1 MRNWLRKK
9 LGIDDLEG
17 QLESFTQLRN
27 LDRDAIRAIKDSA
40 DRNTQDMVAVVGDAV
55 MVRASSRLRVLEDKA
70 ELWDVG
76 MVRIATERVGELD
89 QLITQVN
96 FLLDEKLER
105 LAAVVVTL
113 QEADSKF
120 ENADAMVMECIG
132 ELHSEIENLRSRLS
146 LSVNR
151 SELQALFRLKAALAK
166 TAKGKLTPA
175 ERAALEAQ

>member
-1 MRNWLRKK
+1 MRNWLRRT
-9 LGIDDLEG
+9 LGIEDLEG

-40 DRNTQDMVAVVGDAV
+40 DRNTQDMVAVVGDSV
-55 MVRASSRLRVLEDKA
+55 KIQTSSRLRALEAKSA
-70 ELWDVG
+70 LWDEG
-76 MVRIATERVGELD
+76 MVRIATERIGELETRVEV
-89 QLITQVN
+89 LN
-96 FLLDEKLER
+96 GLLGKY
-105 LAAVVVTL
+105 V
-113 QEADSKF
+113 QELL
-120 ENADAMVMECIG
+120 NADAVLTTADVDAHDLIRS
-132 ELHSEIENLRSRLS
+132 LSADITNLRQRLS